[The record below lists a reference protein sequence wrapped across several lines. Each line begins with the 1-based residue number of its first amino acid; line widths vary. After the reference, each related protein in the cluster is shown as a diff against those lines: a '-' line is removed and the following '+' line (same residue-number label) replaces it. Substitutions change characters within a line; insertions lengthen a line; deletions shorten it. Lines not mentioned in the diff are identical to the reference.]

1 MGMQLITL
9 CLTIAPIF
17 LFIVSA
23 LGLFKIMSV
32 GPAEFPKDHP
42 VNTKLSYILMASAL
56 GMFYYRFT
64 TNTISQ
70 VLGVVLS
77 VGCIIAYSV
86 IVAKHRREFP
96 HKPTEEIYKETRLRF
111 DQRRKERTVKSGRKN
126 ADNEQA
132 ERTEK
137 TEIKENH

>member
-1 MGMQLITL
+1 MGMQLITV

-17 LFIVSA
+17 LFVVSA

-42 VNTKLSYILMASAL
+42 VNTTLSYILMASAL

-64 TNTISQ
+64 TSTLSQ
-70 VLGVVLS
+70 TLGVIVA
-77 VGCIIAYSV
+77 VGCILAYTV
-86 IVAKHRREFP
+86 IVAKYRKVFP

-111 DQRRKERTVKSGRKN
+111 DQRSMLEDLLEKIDRTGQDDR
-126 ADNEQA
+126 
-132 ERTEK
+132 
-137 TEIKENH
+137 